1 MSSALQALAGLR
13 EDWCA
18 SAQPLPEPQPLPRLW
33 HGILARL
40 AGQSLLLP
48 HDGLDSLIPCPAIS
62 PIPGT
67 RPFVLGL
74 AAWQGVLLPVLS
86 GEMLCGEPTP
96 GAAGSRG
103 YCLVLHRGGLH
114 FAMTLSEVKGPVALP
129 ADDFSR
135 EMPDGTLC
143 ADWCRGHFPVSG
155 HPVPVLHVDQLL
167 ADPRLMDTAP
177 NGDTTEESH
186 P

>member
-1 MSSALQALAGLR
+1 MSAALQALAGLR
-13 EDWCA
+13 EGWCA
-18 SAQPLPEPQPLPRLW
+18 NAQPLPEPQPPPRLW
-33 HGILARL
+33 HGVLVRL
-40 AGQSLLLP
+40 AEQSLLLP
-48 HDGLDSLIPCPAIS
+48 HDGLDSLIPCPPVS

-86 GEMLCGEPTP
+86 GEMLCGEPSP
-96 GAAGSRG
+96 AAGGARG
-103 YCLVLHRGGLH
+103 HCLVLHRGGLH

-129 ADDFSR
+129 AEDFFD
-135 EMPDGTLC
+135 ELPAGTIC
-143 ADWCRGHFPVSG
+143 SDWCSGHFSLSG

-167 ADPRLMDTAP
+167 ADPRLMDTAST
-177 NGDTTEESH
+177 GDRTEESH